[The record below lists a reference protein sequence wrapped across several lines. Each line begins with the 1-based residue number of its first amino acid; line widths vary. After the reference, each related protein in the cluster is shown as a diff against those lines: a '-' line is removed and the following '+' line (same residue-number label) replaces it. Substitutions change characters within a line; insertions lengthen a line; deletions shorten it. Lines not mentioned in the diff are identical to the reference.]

1 MNSNKTVLRS
11 HSDEDLLC
19 VPGVCLGFRPEE
31 SCVVVGVC
39 SSEVAFC
46 ARCDLGWLEEEGA
59 RVLAQQILAASREL
73 EQVQF
78 VVLGYTETPAAAELV
93 LTQVAVSLGLA
104 VVDVLVA
111 TASRYWRVTPTG
123 LEPPEGM
130 PWQEQDTNLLAT
142 AVYHGIQVAADR
154 EAVVVE
160 VRPGVDQAEAEYLV
174 SSAATYLKDLVAAE
188 RADLLEFLLAGDS
201 DLLPLEAAQVSV
213 LVAEPEFAGWV
224 VSSLGPKTANRFRRH
239 LAAAR
244 RVCTP
249 DLAPGVLV
257 LLALAC
263 WLSCQA
269 AQHTD
274 CLAQLEALAP
284 GHRLLPML
292 RALHYSAVRPPDLG

>member
-1 MNSNKTVLRS
+1 M
-11 HSDEDLLC
+11 
-19 VPGVCLGFRPEE
+19 
-31 SCVVVGVC
+31 VGVC
-39 SSEVAFC
+39 SSEVVFC

-59 RVLAQQILAASREL
+59 RVLARQILAASREL

-93 LTQVAVSLGLA
+93 LAQVAASLGLA

-123 LEPPEGM
+123 LEPSDGL

-142 AVYHGIQVAADR
+142 AVYHGIQIAADR
-154 EAVVVE
+154 EAVVGE
-160 VRPGVDQAEAEYLV
+160 VRPGVDHAEAEYLV
-174 SSAATYLKDLVAAE
+174 SSAAAYLTDLVAAE
-188 RADLLEFLLAGDS
+188 RADLLKCLLTGDS
-201 DLLPLEAAQVSV
+201 NLLPLEAAQVSV

-257 LLALAC
+257 VLTLAC
-263 WLSCQA
+263 WLCRQA

-274 CLAQLEALAP
+274 CLTQLEALEP
-284 GHRLLPML
+284 EHRLLPML
-292 RALHYSAVRPPDLG
+292 RSLHCAAVRPPDVE

>member
-11 HSDEDLLC
+11 HSEEDLLC
-19 VPGVCLGFRPEE
+19 VPGVCLGFRPAE
-31 SCVVVGVC
+31 SCVVLGIC

-59 RVLAQQILAASREL
+59 KILARQILVASREL
-73 EQVQF
+73 DRPQF
-78 VVLGYTETPAAAELV
+78 VVIGYTETPAAVELA
-93 LTQVAVSLGLA
+93 LARVAVRLGPA

-111 TASRYWRVTPTG
+111 TASRYWRVTPDGFDPSDG
-123 LEPPEGM
+123 L
-130 PWQEQDTNLLAT
+130 PWRDQETNLLAT

-154 EAVVVE
+154 ETVVIE
-160 VRPGVDQAEAEYLV
+160 VRPGVDHAEAEYLV
-174 SSAATYLKDLVAAE
+174 SSAAAYLADLAAAE
-188 RADLLEFLLAGDS
+188 RADLLEYLLARDG

-263 WLSCQA
+263 WLSHQA

-274 CLAQLEALAP
+274 CLAQLEALEP

-292 RALHYSAVRPPDLG
+292 RALHYSAVRPPDVG